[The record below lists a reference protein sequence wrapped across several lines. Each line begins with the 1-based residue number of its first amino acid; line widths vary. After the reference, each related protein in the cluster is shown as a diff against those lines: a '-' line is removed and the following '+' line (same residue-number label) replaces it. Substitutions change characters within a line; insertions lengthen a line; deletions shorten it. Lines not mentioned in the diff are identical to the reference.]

1 MTRDK
6 AMRAARE
13 THTVLDPGAVR
24 VAAELVHRG
33 APLDV
38 EPQRVPSRVQAR
50 DEPCADPDNCDVHP
64 KPTPARVPDWVQ
76 DRAKWQAM
84 SRTERRAVER
94 HHRRVSGGR
103 GSS

>member
-6 AMRAARE
+6 AIVDARVR
-13 THTVLDPGAVR
+13 HNVLDPRAVT

-38 EPQRVPSRVQAR
+38 VPATSYDGR
-50 DEPCADPDNCDVHP
+50 ADVS
-64 KPTPARVPDWVQ
+64 KSTPARVPEWVK
-76 DRAKWQAM
+76 DPAKWQTMTRA
-84 SRTERRAVER
+84 ERRAVER
-94 HHRRVSGGR
+94 HHRRVPGGR

>member
-6 AMRAARE
+6 AMRAVRE

-33 APLDV
+33 TPLDV
-38 EPQRVPSRVQAR
+38 EPELAAGVAPAG
-50 DEPCADPDNCDVHP
+50 

-76 DRAKWQAM
+76 DPAKWQAM
-84 SRTERRAVER
+84 TRAERRAVER

>member
-24 VAAELVHRG
+24 VAADLVHG
-33 APLDV
+33 GVPLDV
-38 EPQRVPSRVQAR
+38 VPAYVDAGV
-50 DEPCADPDNCDVHP
+50 DPVG
-64 KPTPARVPDWVQ
+64 KPTPARVPDWVK

-84 SRTERRAVER
+84 TRAERRATER
-94 HHRRVSGGR
+94 YHRKQQRS
-103 GSS
+103 